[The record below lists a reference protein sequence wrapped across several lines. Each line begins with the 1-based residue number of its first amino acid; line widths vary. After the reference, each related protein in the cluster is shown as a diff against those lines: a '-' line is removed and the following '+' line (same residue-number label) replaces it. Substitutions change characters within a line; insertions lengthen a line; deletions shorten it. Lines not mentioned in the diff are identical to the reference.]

1 MTAPS
6 ASPIV
11 LTDTSGS
18 MSPVVTPDRAALI
31 FEEYLTYD
39 AKNVQSMYTFVHNY
53 PWVLQNPLVCT
64 HVVERPCCYNTLKQ
78 TGWWPMVLANVPD
91 HNALVQRWVKHKH
104 VPALAYEASPTQ
116 LADIVDWSTWED
128 LVQNDASSIKL
139 LPGNPDA
146 FYTKRASVV
155 LANRLGVE
163 MAPLMCAALF
173 LALPLDDM
181 NATVGPTWT
190 PLQKAQY
197 AWVLSKTE
205 PLGDIYPTFGDMREQ
220 LAQAQNDI
228 VSAWLGL
235 VPSKELAPLQIMH
248 DMHNGC
254 LDDTMFEMIQWAQFK
269 PSTESLDYTVGLEE
283 GPQ

>member
-1 MTAPS
+1 MPTPTAP
-6 ASPIV
+6 PVV
-11 LTDTSGS
+11 LNDTSGS
-18 MSPVVTPDRAALI
+18 MLPVVTPDRAALI

-39 AKNVQSMYTFVHNY
+39 AKNVQSMYAFVHSY
-53 PWVLQNPLVCT
+53 PWVLQDPLVCT

-78 TGWWPMVLANVPD
+78 TGWWETVLAGVSEPD
-91 HNALVQRWVKHKH
+91 QLVARWVKNKH
-104 VPALAYEASPTQ
+104 VPALAYEAGPLQLSP
-116 LADIVDWSTWED
+116 LVDWSTWED

-155 LANRLGVE
+155 LANRLSVE